1 MTVRIWAV
9 EDVTVE
15 VRAAVD
21 HGDVEV
27 GGVERPDGT
36 FTIGPDGRTGRR
48 RPRSGRARRDH
59 CRFARARRT
68 PDSTRPTGR
77 AGPTRSR
84 SERIVA
90 EGVVLSRGGL
100 VVLADGEA
108 VIDLDGNVLTGS
120 TERRG
125 GIVVIPTSLGEFQ
138 LLPDDLLLT
147 PFGDVLELPA
157 LTGGG

>member
-1 MTVRIWAV
+1 M
-9 EDVTVE
+9 
-15 VRAAVD
+15 
-21 HGDVEV
+21 
-27 GGVERPDGT
+27 
-36 FTIGPDGRTGRR
+36 
-48 RPRSGRARRDH
+48 
-59 CRFARARRT
+59 
-68 PDSTRPTGR
+68 
-77 AGPTRSR
+77 
-84 SERIVA
+84 
-90 EGVVLSRGGL
+90 LSRGGL

-125 GIVVIPTSLGEFQ
+125 GIVVIPTSLGDFQ